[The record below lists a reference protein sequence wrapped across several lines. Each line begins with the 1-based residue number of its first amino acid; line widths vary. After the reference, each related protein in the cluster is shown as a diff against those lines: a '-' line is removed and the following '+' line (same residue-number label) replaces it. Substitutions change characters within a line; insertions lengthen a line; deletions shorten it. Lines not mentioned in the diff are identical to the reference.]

1 MSSEVVPGV
10 EVAESTASV
19 KDENVGTGCAE
30 TEMQGPS
37 TAASIEKAVI
47 RTEETP
53 ADDCEPRRSKATGRD
68 ELYTDFKAG
77 FSVPGPRVQTKDSPS
92 NTLVVFGPCNLHL

>member
-1 MSSEVVPGV
+1 MTE
-10 EVAESTASV
+10 ESTASV
-19 KDENVGTGCAE
+19 KDESVGTGCAE

-68 ELYTDFKAG
+68 EPSTDFKAG
-77 FSVPGPRVQTKDSPS
+77 FSVPDPRVQTKDSPS